1 MIFEMH
7 SSGPWWAQEAATELK
22 SYAMAE
28 IAPTEEAPG
37 GWQWVVE
44 GVGLT
49 QASRGGP
56 GGCAKGWWDECDGF
70 IWHQFWQRFEG
81 KKHIYLDYGR
91 FSLC

>member
-1 MIFEMH
+1 M
-7 SSGPWWAQEAATELK
+7 QEAATELK

-49 QASRGGP
+49 QAWEWDLEDGQCR
-56 GGCAKGWWDECDGF
+56 WWDPW
-70 IWHQFWQRFEG
+70 IWHPTSSVAIFG
-81 KKHIYLDYGR
+81 KD
-91 FSLC
+91 S